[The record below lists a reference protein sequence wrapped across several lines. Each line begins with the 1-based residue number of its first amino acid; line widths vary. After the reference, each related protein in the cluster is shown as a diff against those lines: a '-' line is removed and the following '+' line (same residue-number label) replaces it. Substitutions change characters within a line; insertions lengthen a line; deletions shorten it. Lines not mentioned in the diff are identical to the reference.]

1 MRLLRFTLIAVAV
14 VVCGR
19 PVQSQTDSAEASL
32 RSRIAAH
39 ERASAQNDL
48 RGLVDVYSVDA
59 EMISGAGAIVRGR
72 YAIEAYYRHQIASA
86 SARSGRH
93 HTHPP
98 EAIRIRF
105 VTPDVALIDLPSRS
119 VGGQDAA
126 GQPLSPSELTLI
138 TVWRKEAGTWLVVS
152 QRALPVPVSARQ
164 RTWASR
170 PPPPDARRSRRAG

>member
-1 MRLLRFTLIAVAV
+1 MRLLRFTLVGLTLLV
-14 VVCGR
+14 WGR
-19 PVQSQTDSAEASL
+19 PIQGQTDSAEASL
-32 RSRIAAH
+32 RSLIAAH

-48 RGLVDVYSVDA
+48 RGLVDVYSIDA

-72 YAIEAYYRHQIASA
+72 DAIEAYYRQQIASA

-126 GQPLSPSELTLI
+126 GQPLSPSDLTLI
-138 TVWRKEAGTWLVVS
+138 TVWRKEAATWLVVS
-152 QRALPVPVSARQ
+152 QRALPTTVLQ
-164 RTWASR
+164 R
-170 PPPPDARRSRRAG
+170 